1 MLQVPTARKNI
12 ISLDATTYYHVTA
25 RCVRRAF
32 LCGADTVT
40 GQSFEHRRQWI
51 EDRILELS
59 QIFSIEICSYAVM
72 SNHFHIV
79 LHIDKPT
86 NCQWTDFEVCQRW
99 HQLCKGTLLTQRF
112 EQGESLSVVELEA
125 VKLKLDEW
133 RLRLCN
139 VSWFMKL
146 LNEPIAR
153 EANREDQCSG
163 KFWESRFKSQALLD
177 EKALAACMAYVD
189 LNPIRAKM
197 ATIPEKSDHTSIQ
210 QRIATRRLN
219 SNQQPQQLMPF
230 AGNPREPMPC
240 GLPFRLEDYLE
251 LVDWTGRA
259 IRDDKRGSIKQT
271 LPPILER
278 LDIEQKHWL
287 FMTTQ
292 FESRFKS
299 MVGGWHDLK
308 KAYRNL
314 GYQRTPGLKS
324 CKQLL

>member
-1 MLQVPTARKNI
+1 MFQMPTARKNI
-12 ISLDATTYYHVTA
+12 ISLDATPYYHVTA

-32 LCGADTVT
+32 LCGFDTVS
-40 GQSFEHRRQWI
+40 GNSYGHRRQWI

-59 QIFSIEICSYAVM
+59 QIFAIEICAFAVM

-79 LHIDKPT
+79 LHIDKPSSCHWT
-86 NCQWTDFEVCQRW
+86 NLEVCQRW
-99 HQLCKGTLLTQRF
+99 HQLCKGTFLTQRF
-112 EQGESLSVVELEA
+112 ERGDPLTTAELDA
-125 VKLKLDEW
+125 VMLKLDEW

-197 ATIPEKSDHTSIQ
+197 ADTPENSDHTSVQ
-210 QRIATRRLN
+210 QRIRSHLKNT
-219 SNQQPQQLMPF
+219 QPNTLMPF
-230 AGNPREPMPC
+230 AGNPREPMPK
-240 GLPFRLEDYLE
+240 GLPFRPQDYLE
-251 LVDWTGRA
+251 LVDSTGRT
-259 IRDDKRGSIKQT
+259 IRGDKRGSINEY

-278 LDIEQKHWL
+278 LAIEPKHWL
-287 FMTTQ
+287 YMTNH

-299 MVGGWHDLK
+299 MVGGWYELK
-308 KAYRNL
+308 KVYRNL